1 MFQITNKRLLIIT
14 CVALAAVVVGA
25 VFVFTA
31 RSSAQ
36 NAQAAEASNDASTA
50 MQDQLT
56 NAQDELGQIKDERDK
71 LAAQVSAIATP
82 DPNQV
87 TYTVTKDGYG
97 CPEISEIVGGNPDNW
112 RPVDVNLDDV
122 LSTKAD
128 GCGYVL
134 LNWQKLSLT
143 VDLPEGYTLDK
154 PSKTYGPAVIHTFN
168 EPVTLWFPGYEE
180 AGECPAATTLAL
192 GTSEDDWTRLDANN
206 DGKIVLEDD
215 WCGYLL
221 TSWDSKN
228 LTFNAVEGTEVDQST
243 EVHGSAQ
250 YDTNRLPATIWIDDP
265 GGYVPSD
272 SDK

>member
-1 MFQITNKRLLIIT
+1 MFQITNKRLLVIAV
-14 CVALAAVVVGA
+14 VAIAGVVVGGI
-25 VFVFTA
+25 FVLTA
-31 RSSAQ
+31 RSAQ
-36 NAQAAEASNDASTA
+36 SAQAAGANGYSVSA
-50 MQDQLT
+50 MQNQLT
-56 NAQDELGQIKDERDK
+56 TEAELDRVQTERDK
-71 LAAQVSAIATP
+71 FAAQLDAIPTP
-82 DPNQV
+82 DPNSI

-97 CPEISEIVGGNPDNW
+97 CPAKISTIVGGNPDNW

-122 LSTKAD
+122 LNTQDD

-134 LNWQKLSLT
+134 LNWQKISLT
-143 VDLPEGYTLDK
+143 VDLPKGYTLDK

-180 AGECPAATTLAL
+180 AGECPAPTTLAL
-192 GTSEDDWTRLDANN
+192 GTSEEDWSRLDANN

-243 EVHGSAQ
+243 EVHGPAT

-265 GGYVPSD
+265 GSFVPSD
-272 SDK
+272 Q